1 MTDTTRV
8 DRIAQ
13 ALHGA
18 RMVYVCAES
27 GRVQVWRGGAAIHV
41 LDEHMEPVST
51 WTPARDMRTAEDA
64 ETSARNYAHGYL
76 SSRSMMQADT
86 AQEA

>member
-18 RMVYVCAES
+18 RMVYVCTES
-27 GRVQVWRGGAAIHV
+27 GRVQVWRGGATIQV
-41 LDEHMEPVST
+41 LDEDLRPLAD
-51 WTPARDMRTAEDA
+51 WTPARDMHTAEDA